1 MDQEI
6 LNDFETFDEKP
17 NGVLIVDKASNLMH
31 VNKNDK
37 IFVAREFI
45 KKIVCDQENMTIFVD
60 YYAVTD
66 NSLITSIKI
75 VKTIID
81 NKIKYIKR
89 EGKTRIIPM
98 NEYFKIINDDKC
110 ILDRNSIKDI
120 EEEQII
126 KVKK

>member
-6 LNDFETFDEKP
+6 LKSFETFDENP
-17 NGVLIVDKASNLMH
+17 DGVLIVDKTSNLMYIK
-31 VNKNDK
+31 KNDK
-37 IFVAREFI
+37 VFIAREFI
-45 KKIVCDQENMTIFVD
+45 KKIICDQENMTIFVD

-75 VKTIID
+75 VKTISD
-81 NKIKYIKR
+81 NNIKYIKR
-89 EGKTRIIPM
+89 EGKTKIIPM
-98 NEYFKIINDDKC
+98 NEYFKIINNDKY
-110 ILDRNSIKDI
+110 ILDKKLIKDI

>member
-75 VKTIID
+75 VKTISD

>member
-6 LNDFETFDEKP
+6 LKSFKTFDENP
-17 NGVLIVDKASNLMH
+17 DGVLIVDKTSNLMYIK
-31 VNKNDK
+31 KNDK
-37 IFVAREFI
+37 IFIAREFI

-66 NSLITSIKI
+66 NSLITSVKI
-75 VKTIID
+75 LKTISD

-89 EGKTRIIPM
+89 EGKTKIIPM

-126 KVKK
+126 RIKK